1 MSQLLS
7 DFGLDWHPFGRTTS
21 QQAIYRHRGYE
32 EAKSRLHYTVELEGL
47 AVLLAESGC
56 GKSLLLGETAD
67 ELQTGGWRVH
77 YFAHSTIGPF
87 SLVNVLAKKVGVAPK
102 RSRGETAMALC
113 DALLDDERHHLLVID
128 EAHRMPDATMEDV
141 RLLTIADFDRQS
153 PFLLLLAGQFE
164 LDDRLAEPT
173 HYALD
178 QRVTAFARLLPL
190 SPEETAEYLRHR
202 LAAAGAGKRP
212 VFDDGAIEAIH
223 EATGGVPRRIN
234 NLATAAFIVAA
245 ARGHKLVTA
254 QDVADA
260 RLDRGRP

>member
-7 DFGLDWHPFGRTTS
+7 YFGLDWHPLGRTTPRE
-21 QQAIYRHRGYE
+21 AIYRHRGYK
-32 EAKSRLHYTVELEGL
+32 EAHSRLNYTVELDGL

-56 GKSLLLGETAD
+56 GKSLLLSELAD
-67 ELQTGGWRVH
+67 GLQTDGWRVH
-77 YFAHSTIGPF
+77 YFAHATVGPF
-87 SLVNVLAKKVGVAPK
+87 SLVNVLANKVGVAPR

-113 DALLDDERHHLLVID
+113 DALLENERHHLLVID
-128 EAHRMPDATMEDV
+128 EAHRMPDASMEDL

-153 PFLLLLAGQFE
+153 PFLLLLAGQLA

-190 SPEETAEYLRHR
+190 SPEETVEYLRYR
-202 LAAAGAGKRP
+202 LAAAGAVKRP
-212 VFDDGAIEAIH
+212 VFEDGAIEAIH

-234 NLATAAFIVAA
+234 NLATAALIVAA
-245 ARGHKLVTA
+245 ARGHKLVTS

-260 RLDRGRP
+260 RLDRGRA